1 MVLTVSD
8 ENFGKLVS
16 GKANAQQLFMSGK
29 LKIKGNAMKV
39 SLPVRGCQAATD
51 YEQALKLEPIL
62 KKAQNKA
69 KL

>member
-1 MVLTVSD
+1 MGSLLTQAVVLSVSD

-39 SLPVRGCQAATD
+39 RRLSKERGTRC
-51 YEQALKLEPIL
+51 
-62 KKAQNKA
+62 
-69 KL
+69 

>member
-1 MVLTVSD
+1 VLSVSD

-39 SLPVRGCQAATD
+39 RGLYKERRSRC
-51 YEQALKLEPIL
+51 
-62 KKAQNKA
+62 
-69 KL
+69 

>member
-1 MVLTVSD
+1 MSVSD

-39 SLPVRGCQAATD
+39 NMRHTLR
-51 YEQALKLEPIL
+51 LK
-62 KKAQNKA
+62 AHG
-69 KL
+69 

>member
-1 MVLTVSD
+1 MKSSLTQAVVLSVSD

-39 SLPVRGCQAATD
+39 RWLCKGREFRC
-51 YEQALKLEPIL
+51 
-62 KKAQNKA
+62 
-69 KL
+69 